1 MQYGMQSWYHIRWKE
16 HKSWKKIRDN
26 MWDRGPDPTPK
37 DFMYMKNEPEKREKK
52 W

>member
-1 MQYGMQSWYHIRWKE
+1 MECNHDTILDEKNTKVE
-16 HKSWKKIRDN
+16 KKIRDN